1 MKFFDQQ
8 LHGYRHGHQLLS
20 ASVKLPKQDQ
30 DLVDRMSD
38 VAGPLRPGERFD
50 PYLTCYPLPS
60 GAHYVL
66 ARTWQDLDAPRA
78 GCVRTRSLIVPMS
91 EWMTGIDVVGLAE
104 RLSRDGPSAPAERVE
119 DDRLS
124 RPLPNVAVSQGI
136 ELVEALFLEDRKP
149 IVVFDAASP
158 ESVTLRLLTAFWPS
172 FRRTF
177 AVSTF
182 ALSPRT
188 LGGRNF
194 DLVFAP
200 TDARPR
206 FSDWPGRRI
215 DARKQ
220 VTARHRWSH
229 EIVERVFGSDKP
241 SLLRDDMLGELS
253 SGNGGAEAELRIS
266 LLWNE
271 LYEKLET
278 SPNAALG
285 LLDIAN
291 SRSIRN
297 LDAIRRLEP
306 ELGRAAQRA
315 ASTLPPF
322 EAWRF
327 LLALTDK
334 LRDVRLQLTVAKA
347 IRGAAIHL
355 AGREPIDALANVEML
370 ATARGH
376 ELLLGAVGDG
386 IAPGF
391 DDRRAAAV
399 AEVNPANFLQLLLL
413 SPVLAEVSLTRY
425 AVLSNRLA
433 IALAEA
439 SPETRDDAR
448 RRLLRLLVDDRQADA
463 AQILI
468 AGLNCSELLAE
479 AKHLSVANGLAA
491 ESLHAPLADR
501 AQEIGAVAELRDT
514 VAGLSES
521 HGADALL
528 LRLVS
533 PVRDDLHWLL
543 ETPTL
548 ADERRLDFLR
558 RVMRSASA
566 DQFKSMVVGHQRD
579 SALQFLMRDPAGS
592 LEIVERM
599 LEDKGMDA
607 SIAVQTTMRLL
618 PHASHDHAY
627 RLASRALEIVLPRGM
642 GASRNAVLE
651 NLLETMGT
659 VLNGSRA
666 VVLGLQ
672 RGVPGEIV
680 AANLSVFNRA
690 SPVVRQRIMSAIEE
704 LAKAIVARGRIDYPE
719 QAASDAASLLWDSA
733 VLDRQA
739 LVRSSAALLP
749 FLLRSLR
756 EPASPLIAAAFPSV
770 YQELKKAGETPDF
783 FGFFLFVD
791 WDKCKIVRREL
802 VDAFMRSNWQ
812 ATDIAL
818 AAARAGDPVRI
829 LRRIAKQNDGMRVI
843 AAIERGLASIPD
855 PWRGQVQEALRLVRS
870 GGPLFDAS
878 DI

>member
-20 ASVKLPKQDQ
+20 ASIKLPKLDQ

-60 GAHYVL
+60 GTYYIV

-78 GCVRTRSLIVPMS
+78 GCVRTRSLILPMT
-91 EWMTGIDVVGLAE
+91 EWMAGIDVVGLAE
-104 RLSRDGPSAPAERVE
+104 RLSRDGPSAPAGRVE
-119 DDRLS
+119 EDRLL
-124 RPLPNVAVSQGI
+124 RPVPHVAVSQSI

-149 IVVFDAASP
+149 IVVFDASDP

-188 LGGRNF
+188 LGGRSF

-206 FSDWPGRRI
+206 FVDWPGRRI
-215 DARKQ
+215 DAKKPA
-220 VTARHRWSH
+220 TGRHRWSH
-229 EIVERVFGSDKP
+229 EIVDRVFSGDKP
-241 SLLRDDMLGELS
+241 SLLRGDMLGEGAS
-253 SGNGGAEAELRIS
+253 ENGGAEAELRIS

-271 LYEKLET
+271 LREKLES

-315 ASTLPPF
+315 AATLPPS

-334 LRDVRLQLTVAKA
+334 LTDVRLQLSVAKA

-355 AGREPIDALANVEML
+355 ASSAPIDALANVEML
-370 ATARGH
+370 SIARGH

-386 IAPGF
+386 VAQGF
-391 DDRRAAAV
+391 DDRRAAAL
-399 AEVNPANFLQLLLL
+399 AEVKPANFLQLLLL
-413 SPVLAEVSLTRY
+413 SPILAEVSLTRY
-425 AVLSNRLA
+425 VALSVRLA
-433 IALAEA
+433 TALAEA
-439 SPETRDDAR
+439 SSETCDDAK

-463 AQILI
+463 ARVLI
-468 AGLNCSELLAE
+468 ADLNSSELLAE
-479 AKHLSVANGLAA
+479 AKHLSASNGLAA
-491 ESLHAPLADR
+491 ETLHASLADR
-501 AQEIGAVAELRDT
+501 ARAIGAVAELRDT
-514 VAGLSES
+514 IAGLPDSR
-521 HGADALL
+521 GTGALL
-528 LRLVS
+528 LRLIS
-533 PVRDDLHWLL
+533 PVQDDLQWLL
-543 ETPTL
+543 ETPAL

-558 RVMRSASA
+558 SVMRSASA
-566 DQFKSMVVGHQRD
+566 AQFKSMVVGRQRE
-579 SALQFLMRDPAGS
+579 SALQLLMRDPAGS

-599 LEDKGMDA
+599 LEDEGMDA
-607 SIAVQTTMRLL
+607 SIAVQATMLLL
-618 PHASHDHAY
+618 PHANHDHGH
-627 RLASRALEIVLPRGM
+627 RLASRALDIVLPRDT
-642 GASRNAVLE
+642 GAGRNAALGE
-651 NLLETMGT
+651 LLETMGAS
-659 VLNGSRA
+659 LNGSRA
-666 VVLGLQ
+666 IRLGLQ
-672 RGVPGEIV
+672 PAVPGEIV
-680 AANLSVFNRA
+680 AANLSAFNRS
-690 SPVVRQRIMSAIEE
+690 SPAVRQRIMSAIEE

-719 QAASDAASLLWDSA
+719 HAAADAASLLWDSA
-733 VLDRQA
+733 VLDKLAFMQ
-739 LVRSSAALLP
+739 SSATLLQ
-749 FLLRSLR
+749 FLLRSKR

-770 YQELKKAGETPDF
+770 YQELKKANDPPDF
-783 FGFFLFVD
+783 FKFFLFVD

-802 VDAFMRSNWQ
+802 VDALMHSNWR

-818 AAARAGDPVRI
+818 AAARAQDPVRI
-829 LRRIAKQNDGMRVI
+829 LRRIAKQNDGARVI
-843 AAIERGLASIPD
+843 ADIERDLSSIPD
-855 PWRGQVQEALRLVRS
+855 PWRGQVQEALEVVRH
-870 GGPLFDAS
+870 GGPFLDAS
-878 DI
+878 DV